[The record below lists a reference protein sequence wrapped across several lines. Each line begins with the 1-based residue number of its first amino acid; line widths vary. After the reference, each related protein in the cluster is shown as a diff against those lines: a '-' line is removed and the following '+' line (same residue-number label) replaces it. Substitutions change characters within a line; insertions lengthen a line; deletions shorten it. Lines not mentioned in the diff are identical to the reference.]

1 MLNRSISLLSVALVL
16 AASPL
21 ALNAQTSV
29 ALSSRSRP
37 VYDAVTV
44 AGAFGGL
51 SGAANLDQ
59 AGTADWRLGWAASVD
74 ATLWLHRY
82 LGVRGSGSWAQDS
95 LRGASLVGRGK
106 FNKFTYD
113 ADLVLRYPTA
123 TGSAT

>member
-21 ALNAQTSV
+21 ALNAQTSL

-51 SGAANLDQ
+51 SGAADLNQ
-59 AGTADWRLGWAASVD
+59 AGTADWRLGWAATLA
-74 ATLWLHRY
+74 ATGGLNDY
-82 LGVRGSGSWAQDS
+82 VGVRACGGMALDSIVVASFKCSWM
-95 LRGASLVGRGK
+95 
-106 FNKFTYD
+106 
-113 ADLVLRYPTA
+113 ADTSP
-123 TGSAT
+123 SS